1 MGNSIVRGV
10 KRETEAR
17 AVLVGLDFSGKTKI
31 LYWLKNQSPTE
42 LELCLGPT
50 KGFNVETI
58 QGNTKITI
66 WDIGGNVN
74 ERCHWRHFYPNID
87 AVIFVIDAND
97 PVRFMEA
104 VEELKSVVDSPDLH
118 ESIPI
123 LMYINKVD
131 CPNSMQ
137 VEEITS
143 QLPSLKTHT
152 NYVQACSA
160 QTGEGL
166 KEGLVWLETTINN
179 K

>member
-42 LELCLGPT
+42 LEICLGPT

-74 ERCHWRHFYPNID
+74 ERCHWRHFYPSGRNNL
-87 AVIFVIDAND
+87 AA
-97 PVRFMEA
+97 
-104 VEELKSVVDSPDLH
+104 SVTQDSHKLR
-118 ESIPI
+118 S
-123 LMYINKVD
+123 
-131 CPNSMQ
+131 
-137 VEEITS
+137 
-143 QLPSLKTHT
+143 SLQCA
-152 NYVQACSA
+152 Y
-160 QTGEGL
+160 
-166 KEGLVWLETTINN
+166 W
-179 K
+179 